1 MDAIFLPC
9 LLAIRDD
16 RPVRPLF
23 RHFIG
28 YIMLEKKMEVHGFKK
43 KTFIL
48 ISVPTQS
55 KIQISQQVM
64 QNILKYLSASLVT
77 RTTFAL
83 YQLAVN
89 TQLFQPCSW
98 ITDPQTITNTIS
110 DCSSHLIMMQ
120 SEYIQYVGLLK
131 LLHWNLAF
139 KMIVVYGE
147 LSYVLIERLI
157 CL

>member
-1 MDAIFLPC
+1 MQFSCHVCWQSETIALYAPYSDISSGTSC
-9 LLAIRDD
+9 LR
-16 RPVRPLF
+16 RRWRF
-23 RHFIG
+23 MGSR
-28 YIMLEKKMEVHGFKK
+28 K

-147 LSYVLIERLI
+147 LSYVFIERLV